1 MSNVAYTSRAG
12 VGRSAAEQQAR
23 LDLAAAHRLAGLYGW
38 THLIYNHFTMRVPG
52 EPQHFLVKPHNERF
66 EEVTASS
73 LIKVDMTGRSVDG
86 DIDVAITG
94 VTIHSAVF
102 EARADINCVMHAHTA
117 VGMAISAHPKGLL
130 PITQSAMRFYD
141 RLGYHDYEG
150 VSLDMDERERLQR
163 DIADHPVLVL
173 RNHGLLATGRNI
185 AEAFSLT
192 YHFER
197 SAEAQLKIQAAVAAG
212 GKMVI
217 PSADTC
223 ERQAAQFAG
232 NMPRLQGQ
240 REWPA
245 LLRLCD
251 RLDPSY
257 RT

>member
-12 VGRSAAEQQAR
+12 IGRSTAEQQAR

-38 THLIYNHFTMRVPG
+38 THLIYNHFTLRVPG

-73 LIKVDMTGRSVDG
+73 LIKVDMAGKSVDS

-150 VSLDMDERERLQR
+150 VSDAGGERVRIAR
-163 DIADHPVLVL
+163 DLGPRANAMIL
-173 RNHGLLATGRNI
+173 RNHGLLTCGATVGLAFGRMYHLMLAANAQLMVEATGH
-185 AEAFSLT
+185 APL
-192 YHFER
+192 
-197 SAEAQLKIQAAVAAG
+197 
-212 GKMVI
+212 I
-217 PSADTC
+217 PPPDVC
-223 ERQAAQFAG
+223 EHAAAQVEKYD
-232 NMPRLQGQ
+232 
-240 REWPA
+240 REASGEWVA
-245 LLRLCD
+245 LVRKLEQAEGTQ
-251 RLDPSY
+251 Y
-257 RT
+257 RA

>member
-1 MSNVAYTSRAG
+1 MSNIAYKPHTKIT
-12 VGRSAAEQQAR
+12 RSTAEQQAR
-23 LDLAAAHRLAGLYGW
+23 IDLAAAHRLAGLYGW

-73 LIKVDMTGRSVDG
+73 LIKVDMAGKSVDS

-150 VSLDMDERERLQR
+150 VSDAGDERVR
-163 DIADHPVLVL
+163 IAADLGPRANAMIL
-173 RNHGLLATGRNI
+173 RNHGLLTCGATVGLAFGRMYHLMLAAQSQLMVEATGQQPLVPPPEVCEHAAKQVEKYDR
-185 AEAFSLT
+185 EAS
-192 YHFER
+192 
-197 SAEAQLKIQAAVAAG
+197 G
-212 GKMVI
+212 
-217 PSADTC
+217 
-223 ERQAAQFAG
+223 
-232 NMPRLQGQ
+232 
-240 REWPA
+240 EWVA
-245 LLRLCD
+245 LLRKLEQEEGTQ
-251 RLDPSY
+251 Y
-257 RT
+257 RA